1 MTMDYK
7 AVYELVMK
15 IDPKIRF
22 ATIFDINGE
31 IMHTGHR
38 EGGSRIYLPLKKAN
52 DHLRKL

>member
-1 MTMDYK
+1 MDYK

-22 ATIFDINGE
+22 ATIFDFNGE

-38 EGGSRIYLPLKKAN
+38 EGGQESTYP
-52 DHLRKL
+52 